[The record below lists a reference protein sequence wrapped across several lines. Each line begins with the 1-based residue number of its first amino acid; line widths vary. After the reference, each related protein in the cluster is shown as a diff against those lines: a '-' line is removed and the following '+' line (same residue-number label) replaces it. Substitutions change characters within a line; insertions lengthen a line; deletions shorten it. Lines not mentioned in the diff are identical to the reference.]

1 MEYFELN
8 KSLFIQNKV
17 RSNLINLPLL
27 IIFFFVLNTNR
38 TPGQGSTDL
47 CRNEYN
53 ATNICARSSCPL
65 SNSNYATVRE
75 LKGKCY
81 LFIKTIER
89 AAFPARLWEKIELH
103 SNYYKALKQIENQLQ
118 YWPLRKKIR
127 CKRRLTK
134 ITQYLI
140 RMRRLAQSNQP
151 LLVPNTRK
159 DMRREKRRETK
170 ALIAAKLDNAIER
183 ELLERLKAGTYGEL
197 YQFPASA
204 FDKALKSSDELR
216 LSTEIDSINYKKQQK
231 NKNLEVKLKKKEVQ
245 ENEEVEADEEEDEF
259 DDEEME
265 EDEESDDDDG
275 KAQNKRKVEYVA
287 ADEFEESDEESDIE
301 DYDEDESNDDELEE
315 QKLRQK
321 LKQMIKKSK
330 PQLEIEYN

>member
-1 MEYFELN
+1 MNDDVVWNILN
-8 KSLFIQNKV
+8 STRVCSFKI
-17 RSNLINLPLL
+17 
-27 IIFFFVLNTNR
+27 R
-38 TPGQGSTDL
+38 TPGQDL

-53 ATNICARSSCPL
+53 VTNICARSSCPL

-75 LKGKCY
+75 EKGKCFLY
-81 LFIKTIER
+81 IKTIER
-89 AAFPARLWEKIELH
+89 AAFPDRLWEKIELH
-103 SNYYKALKQIENQLQ
+103 SNYYKALQQIEDQLQ

-127 CKRRLTK
+127 CKKRLTK

-159 DMRREKRRETK
+159 VERREKRRETK

-197 YQFPASA
+197 YQFPVTA
-204 FDKALKSSDELR
+204 FDKALKSSTEAK
-216 LSTEIDSINYKKQQK
+216 LSKEIDSIDYRKQQK
-231 NKNLEVKLKKKEVQ
+231 LKNLDIKLKKKAVALEKD
-245 ENEEVEADEEEDEF
+245 EPEEMDDQNDDEEDDEEY

-265 EDEESDDDDG
+265 DESDEEEE
-275 KAQNKRKVEYVA
+275 KVERKAKVQYVP

-301 DYDEDESNDDELEE
+301 NYDESAESDDNEMEE
-315 QKLRQK
+315 QQLRAK
-321 LKQMIKKSK
+321 LKQLIKKSK
-330 PQLEIEYN
+330 PKLEIEYN